1 MSSGGTTETLHCSF
15 CNRNAHEVAN
25 LIAGKGVYICDVCV
39 QNSVEI
45 LKKNAPAPKLRTDVK
60 SLPKPSQIKQQL
72 DVHVIGQD
80 EAKEILSVSVYN
92 HYKRI
97 QSQHLVSSFDEV
109 EIEKSNILM
118 LGPTGTGK
126 TLLAQTLARI
136 LDVPFAIADATTLTE
151 AGYVGDDVE
160 SIIVNLLQNAD
171 YNVERAERGIVYVDE
186 IDKLTRKSD
195 SASITRDVSGEGVQQ
210 GLLKILEGTV
220 AGIPPKGGRKH
231 PEQSLVYVNT
241 KNVLFICGGAFE
253 GLEKII
259 AKRMKPTTMGFT
271 AATPTT
277 VEESMELLMHVEP
290 EDLMRFGFIPE
301 FIGRLP
307 VVTALHPLT
316 DEAML
321 DILTGPKNAIV
332 KQYQKLLL
340 LEGVELSF
348 EQGAL
353 EAIVAKAQ
361 KRRTGARALRGVM
374 EEVMNPIMYM
384 IPDVA
389 GIRKCV
395 VTTEVVTNGAN
406 PVLEL
411 SDQAQA
417 EQPRLTRQRRAAER

>member
-1 MSSGGTTETLHCSF
+1 
-15 CNRNAHEVAN
+15 
-25 LIAGKGVYICDVCV
+25 
-39 QNSVEI
+39 
-45 LKKNAPAPKLRTDVK
+45 
-60 SLPKPSQIKQQL
+60 
-72 DVHVIGQD
+72 
-80 EAKEILSVSVYN
+80 
-92 HYKRI
+92 
-97 QSQHLVSSFDEV
+97 
-109 EIEKSNILM
+109 
-118 LGPTGTGK
+118 
-126 TLLAQTLARI
+126 
-136 LDVPFAIADATTLTE
+136 
-151 AGYVGDDVE
+151 
-160 SIIVNLLQNAD
+160 
-171 YNVERAERGIVYVDE
+171 
-186 IDKLTRKSD
+186 
-195 SASITRDVSGEGVQQ
+195 
-210 GLLKILEGTV
+210 
-220 AGIPPKGGRKH
+220 
-231 PEQSLVYVNT
+231 
-241 KNVLFICGGAFE
+241 
-253 GLEKII
+253 
-259 AKRMKPTTMGFT
+259 MGFT

-417 EQPRLTRQRRAAER
+417 EQPRLARQRRAAER